1 MIGKT
6 ISHYKILEK
15 LKMTATFCFLP
26 LIVWGCSSSQV
37 LKLYQGPEKP
47 KVELAILTGSKDVE
61 VINIYDSDYNELTQG
76 DPYLEFWRREC
87 HLLPGKY
94 NIEARYHRNDG
105 IRISLTRNQIV
116 TLEAEAGRVYELIPY
131 KGDNQFTVKILL
143 REIE

>member
-1 MIGKT
+1 MTK
-6 ISHYKILEK
+6 KQ
-15 LKMTATFCFLP
+15 KMTVTFCFLL
-26 LIVWGCSSSQV
+26 LIGWSCSTGNI
-37 LKLYQGPEKP
+37 LKLYQGPEMP
-47 KVELAILTGSKDVE
+47 KAELAILTGSKDVE
-61 VINIYDSDYNELTQG
+61 VITIYDSDYNELAQG

-131 KGDNQFTVKILL
+131 KGDNQFNVKILL